1 MASFAAA
8 PRPDQVATLRE
19 AGTATIV
26 TVGAPRHAEKMAG
39 IGVDAVIA
47 QGAEGG
53 GHTGTIPTALLV
65 PGVVAATAGSG
76 LVVLAAGGMRDGSSL
91 AAARCGGRR
100 DRHGHPVPAHR
111 REPGARP
118 REGRLPGLGAQL
130 HSRHPGDRRSP
141 QRVIRTDVID
151 GLESAL
157 GPARLVRAASNALRF
172 SRASGTSP
180 LDLLRSARAMHAN
193 GERTWSQVLLAAN
206 APMMTK
212 ASVVDGDL
220 DVGILPTGQVVG
232 SIADLPTVDHL
243 VTEIMAD
250 ASSALRAVCSSE
262 DPATEHP
269 TSQEI

>member
-1 MASFAAA
+1 MGTRFLLTAESQV
-8 PRPDQVATLRE
+8 PDHVKDVYL
-19 AGTATIV
+19 
-26 TVGAPRHAEKMAG
+26 
-39 IGVDAVIA
+39 
-47 QGAEGG
+47 
-53 GHTGTIPTALLV
+53 
-65 PGVVAATAGSG
+65 GSG
-76 LVVLAAGGMRDGSSL
+76 LNSTVVTRAIDG
-91 AAARCGGRR
+91 A
-100 DRHGHPVPAHR
+100 
-111 REPGARP
+111 
-118 REGRLPGLGAQL
+118 
-130 HSRHPGDRRSP
+130 P

-151 GLESAL
+151 GLESAR

-232 SIADLPTVDHL
+232 SIADLPTVDDL

-262 DPATEHP
+262 DPTTEHP